1 MATVSSRAQTAVEQR
16 RLSKI
21 TGSNMNIPQAAAA
34 PYVSDST
41 VTPAPAVQSAVSWPA
56 IFAGAAAAAAV
67 SVILVALGSGL
78 DLLAVSPWFPA
89 DASLTAFT
97 VFTAIWFIVIQWVAA
112 GVGGYLAGRLRTR
125 WIGTHTHE
133 VFFRDTAHGLI
144 TWAVGS
150 IIVVSVFASVG
161 HTFATRGAQLAAG
174 MAAGPAQRAPPG
186 PYGYNLDLL
195 FRGNGAADVSPP
207 SAGAD
212 ARAEAMR
219 ILASGLANGEVPAA
233 DRSYLATLV
242 SARTGV
248 APAEAEQR
256 IDAFVAQAKEA
267 ADKARKAAA
276 AFALF
281 TAISM
286 LIGAFIACV
295 AAALGG
301 QRRDLHY

>member
-1 MATVSSRAQTAVEQR
+1 VS
-16 RLSKI
+16 L
-21 TGSNMNIPQAAAA
+21 
-34 PYVSDST
+34 
-41 VTPAPAVQSAVSWPA
+41 
-56 IFAGAAAAAAV
+56 
-67 SVILVALGSGL
+67 ILVALGSGL
-78 DLLAVSPWFPA
+78 DLLTVSPWSPA
-89 DASLTAFT
+89 GASLTAFT
-97 VFTAIWFIVIQWVAA
+97 VLTAIWFIVIQWVAA
-112 GVGGYLAGRLRTR
+112 GVGGYLAGRLRSK

-133 VFFRDTAHGLI
+133 VFFRDTAHGLV

-161 HTFATRGAQLAAG
+161 GAFATGGAQLAAG
-174 MAAGPAQRAPPG
+174 TAAAPLQRSPSG

-195 FRGNGAADVSPP
+195 FRGSGTADASAP

-212 ARAEAMR
+212 SRAEALR
-219 ILASGLANGEVPAA
+219 ILANGLTNGDVPAA
-233 DRSYLATLV
+233 DRTYLATLV

-248 APAEAEQR
+248 TPADAEQR
-256 IDAFVAQAKEA
+256 VDAFVAQAKQA
-267 ADKARKAAA
+267 ADKARNAAA